1 MSIIRSKRADNF
13 TVIGNH
19 IFNSGLSFRA
29 IGLLVFLLSRPDNWK
44 VSVAHL
50 VKMTDD
56 TKNKLGKE
64 AIRSVLAELVERG
77 YIRTQEIR
85 GEAGRYFGLDY
96 IVYDEPQTASPE
108 TAKPSPA
115 NPPLIN
121 TDLLTNT
128 DNKANVSKADA
139 CDESLLKAWNEFAE
153 ENGLAKLRG
162 ITDQKKKIAIQC
174 YNHYKKVKQQIGQTV
189 QITTLAEFAEAYLA
203 AVNGLMT
210 DFHRGAS
217 GWKASYDFIFAKQVM
232 ENVIT
237 TNELRRK

>member
-1 MSIIRSKRADNF
+1 LNSPKNGTLNSPKNG
-13 TVIGNH
+13 TQNQSLEPVNEPVI
-19 IFNSGLSFRA
+19 
-29 IGLLVFLLSRPDNWK
+29 
-44 VSVAHL
+44 
-50 VKMTDD
+50 
-56 TKNKLGKE
+56 KNK
-64 AIRSVLAELVERG
+64 
-77 YIRTQEIR
+77 
-85 GEAGRYFGLDY
+85 
-96 IVYDEPQTASPE
+96 
-108 TAKPSPA
+108 
-115 NPPLIN
+115 
-121 TDLLTNT
+121 
-128 DNKANVSKADA
+128 VSKADA
-139 CDESLLKAWNEFAE
+139 CDESLLKTWNEFAE

-237 TNELRRK
+237 TSELRRK